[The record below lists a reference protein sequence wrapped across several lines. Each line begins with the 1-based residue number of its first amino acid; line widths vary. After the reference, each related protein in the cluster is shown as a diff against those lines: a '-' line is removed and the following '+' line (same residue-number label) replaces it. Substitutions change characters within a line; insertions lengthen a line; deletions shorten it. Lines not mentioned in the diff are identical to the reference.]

1 MTRLLDLFV
10 DPIRLVRDIRTE
22 LPRAVDIWGA
32 ALNLPQLVGG
42 LAFIGTLEGR
52 LVLGSWLLVM
62 LTAGY
67 IHRHQRFSRLIGL
80 CQVWW
85 LPVLPTLLRSAG
97 TQAEAGVFALWL
109 WYVCVTMVISLV
121 LDVYD
126 IRRYLTTAD
135 RTYRKR

>member
-1 MTRLLDLFV
+1 MTRLFDLFL
-10 DPIRLVRDIRTE
+10 DPIRMIRDIRTE
-22 LPRAVDIWGA
+22 LPRALDVWGA
-32 ALNLPQLVGG
+32 ALNFPQLAGG
-42 LAFIGTLEGR
+42 LYFIGTLEGS

-85 LPVLPTLLRSAG
+85 LPVLPALIQGAVGQTEIS
-97 TQAEAGVFALWL
+97 VFSVWL

-126 IRRYLTTAD
+126 IHRYVSAAD